1 MKKTILITIILF
13 IISLSTNVL
22 ASVATTSAAMTASR
36 AAATAAIM
44 SNSRRRNRIATV
56 EKASEYIF
64 NETQDEELKKYI
76 EENKDYLYLDS
87 KSEAED
93 VINTYNQ
100 SNLEETKQFIHDN
113 YYDEEK
119 PEKQRQA
126 TKIGIILLTIVFLG
140 GAILVIILGRTY

>member
-1 MKKTILITIILF
+1 
-13 IISLSTNVL
+13 
-22 ASVATTSAAMTASR
+22 MTASR

-44 SNSRRRNRIATV
+44 SSSRRRNIINTV
-56 EKASEYIF
+56 EKATEYIF
-64 NETQDEELKKYI
+64 KQTQDEELKNYI

-93 VINTYNQ
+93 VIDTYNQ

-119 PEKQRQA
+119 PEKQRQGE
-126 TKIGIILLTIVFLG
+126 IVGIITLLITFGLG
-140 GAILVIILGRTY
+140 IIAILYCTRY